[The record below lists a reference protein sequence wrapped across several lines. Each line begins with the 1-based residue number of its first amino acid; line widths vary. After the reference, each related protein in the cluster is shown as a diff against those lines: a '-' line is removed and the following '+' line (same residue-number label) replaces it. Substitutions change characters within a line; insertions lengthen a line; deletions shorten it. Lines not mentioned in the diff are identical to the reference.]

1 MHNTRQSA
9 VTQELPIVETMLD
22 LVEDDPEGFYTYRQ
36 AAMCEHETTLA
47 ANGEGAFCRLCGE
60 TLG

>member
-22 LVEDDPEGFYTYRQ
+22 LVEADPEGFYTHRQ
-36 AAMCEHETTLA
+36 ELACQHETVLA
-47 ANGEGAFCRLCGE
+47 ANGEGVFCRFCGE

>member
-36 AAMCEHETTLA
+36 TATCQHEATLA
-47 ANGEGAFCRLCGE
+47 ANGSGAFCELCGE